1 MPPTTFSPDDW
12 LVSLFGALTDY
23 INTEIDETV
32 MVGLDPQG
40 LRAYEVVMDYPD
52 SNSLPEGAEFKRT
65 IIHFSIDD
73 IETRMLGFGT
83 GIVKSEITLGTLL
96 VPGRVSDQE
105 AKSHVV
111 NFDVGIWASDESGGV
126 TSRLR
131 AYQLLDKIFNGMI
144 AKTRC
149 WDATQG
155 VEIRFYNGGRFVN
168 ETINDIR
175 VFRAVGMELEVRV
188 YSRQVADDEI
198 LVDREPAQDPDL
210 EITNDSGSLV
220 PLND

>member
-1 MPPTTFSPDDW
+1 LTTTFSPDEW
-12 LVSLFGALTDY
+12 LVSLFGSLTDY
-23 INTEIDETV
+23 INAEIDQSV

-40 LRAYEVVMDYPD
+40 LRAYEVVMDFPD
-52 SNSLPEGAEFKRT
+52 ADSLPEGAEFNRT
-65 IIHFSIDD
+65 IIHFGIDD
-73 IETRMLGFGT
+73 IETRQLGFGP
-83 GIVKSEITLGTLL
+83 GIVNSEITDGTDL
-96 VPGRVSDQE
+96 VAGTVSDQE
-105 AKSHVV
+105 AKSHVA
-111 NFDVGIWASDESGGV
+111 NFDVGIWASDESGGI

-131 AYQLLDKIFNGMI
+131 AYQLLDKLFNGMI

-149 WDATQG
+149 WDFTEG

-168 ETINDIR
+168 ETINDVR

-198 LVDREPAQDPDL
+198 LVDREPDQDPDL